1 MTEPSKV
8 ERKHMQVDGDNSGNG
23 IEPTVES
30 AVDTSKPFLDR
41 TAPARQA
48 IAQENREA
56 QRLFQHRKQKIELAI
71 QQLSHQDSMLQRAIE
86 NAESLPELH
95 ASDEDHAAAE
105 AKKSKK
111 NKTQRKKTAAEKAAE
126 ERPCGFDMRL
136 IDDDALGIE
145 NGVKDEDNVTMQN
158 GDEPVDHSSIC
169 LLPRKKCDRHS
180 GYVAN
185 DLRKWNKAD

>member
-1 MTEPSKV
+1 
-8 ERKHMQVDGDNSGNG
+8 MQMDGDKVGDEV
-23 IEPTVES
+23 EPTVES
-30 AVDTSKPFLDR
+30 ATDISKPFLDR

-95 ASDEDHAAAE
+95 ASDAEDEDHAAAE

-111 NKTQRKKTAAEKAAE
+111 KKTQRKKTAAEKAAE

-136 IDDDALGIE
+136 IEEIALGVE
-145 NGVKDEDNVTMQN
+145 NGVKDQDNVTMHN

-180 GYVAN
+180 GYVSS
-185 DLRKWNKAD
+185 DHCE